1 MNMQWQFS
9 VFFVSKF
16 LCIGVLF
23 LIFSSYAGTDM
34 ESRDMT
40 GIFTAYTAMISQTDS
55 TPTITASN
63 QKVREGIVANN
74 CLPFGTKIKVNTRVF
89 EVQDRMNRRYGCDT
103 FDIYMLDYADA
114 INFGRQT
121 LVYEYIS

>member
-1 MNMQWQFS
+1 MSIQWQFG
-9 VFFVSKF
+9 VFFVCKF

-23 LIFSSYAGTDM
+23 LTLSSHAATDM

-74 CLPFGTKIKVNTRVF
+74 CLPFGTRIKVNKRIF
-89 EVQDRMNRRYGCDT
+89 EVQDRMNKRYGCDT
-103 FDIYMLDYADA
+103 FDIYMLDYAEA
-114 INFGRQT
+114 IDFGRQT
-121 LVYEYIS
+121 LTYEYMS